1 MKTLE
6 LKDICGYLPYG
17 LKYQWT
23 NMKSVR
29 LISMTD
35 EVDYSSQ
42 HSLSTAWEWMMHRQA
57 RPILRPMS
65 DLTKEITHRGEKFVP
80 LVELAKI
87 ALRDAIAKRYYNDV
101 DFVIKNDYVEI
112 HGHYKFRYTHR
123 GSFEMC
129 RTISD
134 FDELTCLHQCEIF
147 DKLNE
152 WMFDYRGLIS
162 AGLAIDVNT
171 LPENP
176 YER

>member
-17 LKYQWT
+17 LRIMRSPT
-23 NMKSVR
+23 NVPVVAELLDIRKDFTILGAGHIGTYRV
-29 LISMTD
+29 
-35 EVDYSSQ
+35 V
-42 HSLSTAWEWMMHRQA
+42 
-57 RPILRPMS
+57 LRPMS
-65 DLTKEITHRGEKFVP
+65 DLTKGIIHRGEKFVP

-147 DKLNE
+147 DKLDA

>member
-42 HSLSTAWEWMMHRQA
+42 HSLSTAWEWMVHRQA

-65 DLTKEITHRGEKFVP
+65 DLTKEITHKGEKFVP
-80 LVELAKI
+80 FEVLNNRGHFIEF
-87 ALRDAIAKRYYNDV
+87 DAT
-101 DFVIKNDYVEI
+101 
-112 HGHYKFRYTHR
+112 GLLYTVA
-123 GSFEMC
+123 GC
-129 RTISD
+129 IDSD
-134 FDELTCLHQCEIF
+134 WPMVF
-147 DKLNE
+147 DKFHE

>member
-17 LKYQWT
+17 LKFLSDYFSTPHEIVSIDLTDNTADFSNNCGYT
-23 NMKSVR
+23 NKS
-29 LISMTD
+29 LG
-35 EVDYSSQ
+35 EVK
-42 HSLSTAWEWMMHRQA
+42 
-57 RPILRPMS
+57 PILRPMS

-80 LVELAKI
+80 LGVLNN
-87 ALRDAIAKRYYNDV
+87 R
-101 DFVIKNDYVEI
+101 
-112 HGHYKFRYTHR
+112 GHFIEFDTAGLLYTV
-123 GSFEMC
+123 GGCMD
-129 RTISD
+129 SD
-134 FDELTCLHQCEIF
+134 WLMVF
-147 DKLNE
+147 DKFHE

>member
-42 HSLSTAWEWMMHRQA
+42 HSLSTAWEWMVHRQA

-65 DLTKEITHRGEKFVP
+65 DLTKEIRQNCYNNSKPFIP
-80 LVELAKI
+80 IVELACMLEAQGYWRVYGAGAADFGEDGESCI
-87 ALRDAIAKRYYNDV
+87 AQLVFDGDHFVYTVDDEYDTFNSVAIY
-101 DFVIKNDYVEI
+101 
-112 HGHYKFRYTHR
+112 
-123 GSFEMC
+123 
-129 RTISD
+129 
-134 FDELTCLHQCEIF
+134 
-147 DKLNE
+147 DKLNA

-162 AGLAIDVNT
+162 AGLAIGVNT

>member
-17 LKYQWT
+17 LMQKHYNDVCSFTIATQSC
-23 NMKSVR
+23 MGKDVFHEMPIR
-29 LISMTD
+29 FGK
-35 EVDYSSQ
+35 
-42 HSLSTAWEWMMHRQA
+42 
-57 RPILRPMS
+57 PILRPMS
-65 DLTKEITHRGEKFVP
+65 DLTKGIIHRGEKFVP
-80 LVELAKI
+80 ILALDKLNCFPI
-87 ALRDAIAKRYYNDV
+87 SDTDKALRYY
-101 DFVIKNDYVEI
+101 
-112 HGHYKFRYTHR
+112 
-123 GSFEMC
+123 
-129 RTISD
+129 
-134 FDELTCLHQCEIF
+134 

>member
-42 HSLSTAWEWMMHRQA
+42 HSLSTAWEWMVHRQA

-65 DLTKEITHRGEKFVP
+65 DLTKEITHKGEKFVP
-80 LVELAKI
+80 LDVLNNRGHFIEF
-87 ALRDAIAKRYYNDV
+87 DAA
-101 DFVIKNDYVEI
+101 
-112 HGHYKFRYTHR
+112 GLLYTV
-123 GSFEMC
+123 GGCMD
-129 RTISD
+129 SD
-134 FDELTCLHQCEIF
+134 WLMVF
-147 DKLNE
+147 DKFHE

-176 YER
+176 YEI

>member
-42 HSLSTAWEWMMHRQA
+42 HSLSTAWEWMVHRQA

-65 DLTKEITHRGEKFVP
+65 DLTKEITHKGEKFVP
-80 LVELAKI
+80 LDVLNNRGHFIEF
-87 ALRDAIAKRYYNDV
+87 DAA
-101 DFVIKNDYVEI
+101 
-112 HGHYKFRYTHR
+112 GLLYTV
-123 GSFEMC
+123 GGCMD
-129 RTISD
+129 SD
-134 FDELTCLHQCEIF
+134 WLMVF
-147 DKLNE
+147 DKFHE
-152 WMFDYRGLIS
+152 WMFDSRGLIS

>member
-42 HSLSTAWEWMMHRQA
+42 HSLSTAWEWMVHRQA

-65 DLTKEITHRGEKFVP
+65 DLTKEITHKGEKFVP
-80 LVELAKI
+80 LDVLNNRGHFIEF
-87 ALRDAIAKRYYNDV
+87 DAA
-101 DFVIKNDYVEI
+101 
-112 HGHYKFRYTHR
+112 GLLYTV
-123 GSFEMC
+123 GGCMD
-129 RTISD
+129 SD
-134 FDELTCLHQCEIF
+134 WLMVF
-147 DKLNE
+147 DKFHE

-171 LPENP
+171 LPKNP

>member
-17 LKYQWT
+17 LMQKHYNDVCSFTIATQSC
-23 NMKSVR
+23 MGKDVFHEMPIR
-29 LISMTD
+29 FGK
-35 EVDYSSQ
+35 
-42 HSLSTAWEWMMHRQA
+42 
-57 RPILRPMS
+57 PILRPMS

-80 LVELAKI
+80 MVELGECANVEVEVADFEFK
-87 ALRDAIAKRYYNDV
+87 RDKVIDV
-101 DFVIKNDYVEI
+101 LFHNILSGERSSI
-112 HGHYKFRYTHR
+112 
-123 GSFEMC
+123 
-129 RTISD
+129 I
-134 FDELTCLHQCEIF
+134 IF

-176 YER
+176 YEL

>member
-1 MKTLE
+1 
-6 LKDICGYLPYG
+6 
-17 LKYQWT
+17 
-23 NMKSVR
+23 MKSVR

-80 LVELAKI
+80 LDVFNDRGHFIEF
-87 ALRDAIAKRYYNDV
+87 DAA
-101 DFVIKNDYVEI
+101 
-112 HGHYKFRYTHR
+112 GLLYTV
-123 GSFEMC
+123 GGCMD
-129 RTISD
+129 SD
-134 FDELTCLHQCEIF
+134 WLMVF
-147 DKLNE
+147 DKFHE

-162 AGLAIDVNT
+162 DGLAIDVNT

>member
-6 LKDICGYLPYG
+6 LKDICVYLPYG

-80 LVELAKI
+80 LLALDKLNCFPI
-87 ALRDAIAKRYYNDV
+87 SDTDKALRYY
-101 DFVIKNDYVEI
+101 
-112 HGHYKFRYTHR
+112 
-123 GSFEMC
+123 
-129 RTISD
+129 
-134 FDELTCLHQCEIF
+134 

>member
-1 MKTLE
+1 MRTLE

-42 HSLSTAWEWMMHRQA
+42 HSLSTAWEWMVHRQA

-65 DLTKEITHRGEKFVP
+65 DLTKGIIHRGEKFVP
-80 LVELAKI
+80 ILALDKLNCFPI
-87 ALRDAIAKRYYNDV
+87 SDTDKALRYY
-101 DFVIKNDYVEI
+101 
-112 HGHYKFRYTHR
+112 
-123 GSFEMC
+123 
-129 RTISD
+129 
-134 FDELTCLHQCEIF
+134 

>member
-6 LKDICGYLPYG
+6 LKDICVYLPYG

-80 LVELAKI
+80 LDVFNDRGHFIEF
-87 ALRDAIAKRYYNDV
+87 DAA
-101 DFVIKNDYVEI
+101 
-112 HGHYKFRYTHR
+112 GLLYTV
-123 GSFEMC
+123 GGCMD
-129 RTISD
+129 SD
-134 FDELTCLHQCEIF
+134 WLMVF
-147 DKLNE
+147 DKFHE